1 MIPSNDLRAQYLAI
15 KPEIDAAVA
24 RTLDS
29 GWYILGREVEAF
41 EHEFAAYL
49 ANQEQ
54 GAGEQAGDQIDA
66 ADSARQGTLWAS
78 HSPLNCVAVN
88 SGTDALQL
96 ALMACEIGPG
106 DEVITVA
113 HTAVATAA
121 AISLTG
127 ATPVFVDVDPAT
139 YTMAPTALAAAITPR
154 TKAIVPVH
162 LYGHPADMAAI
173 QAIATRHQLR
183 LIEDCAQAHGARYQ
197 GQMLGTMGDLGCFSF
212 YPTKNLGALG
222 DGGAVVSRDPALIN
236 RVRLL
241 REYGWTPQARYVS
254 QVRGMN
260 SRLDELQAAILR
272 AKLPHLDEWNTTRR
286 ALATQYAL
294 HLPEQLIKPVE
305 RPACHHVYHL
315 YVVRT
320 PQRDRLRTRLQANG
334 IGTAIHY
341 PVPIHQ
347 QAAYQDQGA
356 RWQDLRETEQLA
368 QEILSLPLYPSLT
381 SEDVQRV
388 AAAVQAAYNDY

>member
-1 MIPSNDLRAQYLAI
+1 MNRTIPFNALRAQYLAI
-15 KPEIDAAVA
+15 KSEIDTAVA

-41 EHEFAAYL
+41 EQEFATYL
-49 ANQEQ
+49 ANPQPAFRHETQ
-54 GAGEQAGDQIDA
+54 NVTGEFSHA
-66 ADSARQGTLWAS
+66 ALS
-78 HSPLNCVAVN
+78 CVAVN

-96 ALMACEIGPG
+96 ALMACDVGVG

-127 ATPVFVDVDPAT
+127 ATPVFVDVDPIT
-139 YTMAPTALAAAITPR
+139 YTMSPSALEMAITPR

-162 LYGHPADMAAI
+162 LYGHPAALAPILALAA
-173 QAIATRHQLR
+173 RHHLR
-183 LIEDCAQAHGARYQ
+183 VIEDCAQAHGAQYR
-197 GQMLGTMGDLGCFSF
+197 GQMLGTLGDLGCFSF

-222 DGGAVVSRDPALIN
+222 DGGAVVSRNPHLLD

-254 QVRGMN
+254 QVQGMN

-272 AKLPHLDEWNTTRR
+272 VKLQHLDEWNDTRR
-286 ALATQYAL
+286 TLAL
-294 HLPEQLIKPVE
+294 HYAQYLPATVLKPVE
-305 RPACHHVYHL
+305 LPDSYHVYHL

-320 PQRDRLRTRLQANG
+320 LQRDQLRTQLQAAG

-347 QAAYQDQGA
+347 QPAYA
-356 RWQDLRETEQLA
+356 PLTKDLRQHNPLLETERLA
-368 QEILSLPLYPSLT
+368 QTILSLPLHPLLT
-381 SEDVQRV
+381 CEEIEQI
-388 AAAVQAAYNDY
+388 AAAIATVLPA